1 MFEQKI
7 ETKDAEDSYSPA
19 IDLSIVN
26 QSAKNLMNSF
36 TMISRRKQS
45 LCQDVVLKETVSSTP
60 ADHINQSVVDLEI
73 TNQEIE
79 HVNLPP
85 QDDNLKLS

>member
-1 MFEQKI
+1 M
-7 ETKDAEDSYSPA
+7 ETKDLEESYSPA
-19 IDLSIVN
+19 IDLSVIN

-36 TMISRRKQS
+36 TVISRRKQS

-73 TNQEIE
+73 TSNEIE
-79 HVNLPP
+79 KGDLQPLNN
-85 QDDNLKLS
+85 NLKLS

>member
-1 MFEQKI
+1 M
-7 ETKDAEDSYSPA
+7 ETKDIEESYSPA
-19 IDLSIVN
+19 IDLSVIN

-36 TMISRRKQS
+36 TVISRRKQS

-73 TNQEIE
+73 TSNEIE
-79 HVNLPP
+79 KEDLPP
-85 QDDNLKLS
+85 LNNNLKLS

>member
-1 MFEQKI
+1 M
-7 ETKDAEDSYSPA
+7 ETKDLVESYSPA
-19 IDLSIVN
+19 IDLSIIN

-36 TMISRRKQS
+36 TVISRRKQS

-73 TNQEIE
+73 TSNEIE
-79 HVNLPP
+79 QGDLPP
-85 QDDNLKLS
+85 LNNNLKLS